1 MTRILLFLFT
11 ITTFVAQAQLK
22 VQLKS
27 GTYLIEEG
35 TFKQLS
41 NTQPTYGVGL
51 WDRVVLAEDKKA
63 LTDLGVEL
71 GHYLPKNAFEVKIP
85 AGVTIAQLRDMG
97 LSAFV
102 KWTPRMKLDGP
113 LAIGDW
119 PEWAVLNNGHVAI
132 QFKTTENWKAPA
144 YVSQLMDLNDEW
156 HTAVLKPELLT
167 QLSENN
173 DVLFI
178 QAIEEPGTPENF
190 NSRAAARTA
199 YIQGQ
204 TPFDG
209 SNVVVG
215 LGDDGDIGPHADY
228 KGRLTSLA
236 GNSIGDHG
244 DHVAGTIF
252 GAGNI
257 DPTGEGNAPGAT
269 MIYYDYPSNLSNI
282 DAHYASYGIRVTN
295 SSYSNG
301 CNAGYTFYAQQ
312 MDKDVRDNAA
322 LIHVFSAGNS
332 NGSNCGYGAGTQW
345 GNVTGGHKQGKNVI
359 ATANITSTDAIAPSS
374 SRGPAADGRIKPD
387 LAAVGTSVYSTIDSH
402 TYGNKTGTSMS
413 APGVAGYFAVL
424 HNAFD
429 ELQQDTAEAGL
440 LKAIAMNTADDL
452 GNPGPDF
459 IYGYGRVNARKALKV
474 IQDTQFLSS
483 SITTND
489 TLTYTISIPAGVNK
503 FSAMLYWTD
512 KEASTSAS
520 KALVNNLDFEVTDLT
535 GATTYQPWVLDPT
548 PNTTTL
554 LYGAT
559 RGVDT
564 LNNVEQVTLDAPNS
578 GDYRFTVYGTNI
590 PQGPQT
596 FYIVYAMD
604 IEKNPISF
612 PHKDAKLVPG
622 ANYVRWNGAT
632 SLTWEYS
639 TDSMSTWTSVG
650 LSATG
655 GNRVANWNVPNV
667 ATKNAFLRNI
677 QGTDTAIA
685 GPFIILNAPNNLN
698 LDWACP
704 DSIKISFSPVT
715 GATDY
720 TAYIL
725 GTTYMDSV
733 YSGTATSMI
742 IPYQPVNGTWLSV
755 SGGINN
761 VHGRR
766 AYAVQLPSGTNA
778 CPLPRDGG
786 ISALLSPQFITSC
799 QNPVQQVSITV
810 TNPSTQVLDTLPVAM
825 TFGATT
831 VRDTFYG
838 SLASYADTSFTFAT
852 PIVWSGTNTRT
863 LKIWSELSGDQN
875 SLNDTV
881 VQSINYYN
889 SSLYG
894 LPFTQNFDSFSN
906 CGTNT
911 NCGGTVCSL
920 GGDFINLTNGSDDDI
935 DWRTN
940 SGSTASSGTGPSS
953 GTGGSG
959 KYLYLE
965 ASGNCEFQEAL
976 LYTPCIDLAGSIAP
990 ELRFAYHMNG
1000 PNQGSLEVAIFNGS
1014 SWSIL
1019 FTQTGNKGNNW
1030 NNVAID
1036 ISSYTGDTV
1045 LFRFKGI
1052 TGDNYQSDMAIDA
1065 IEVVD
1070 NIGIPVVDFAAVT
1083 NTPCLN
1089 TGVVLEDL
1097 SSKSP
1102 TSWNWSI
1109 TPSSHSFING
1119 TSSSSQNPEV
1129 SFSAYGAYTITLI
1142 ASNAYGAD
1150 TLVLA
1155 NAVTV
1160 SPLPSLPFVETWTG
1174 NGSVAFTTENPDGST
1189 SWTKGEVTGPTGA
1202 KSEVMYMNYFNYST
1216 VGAEDGLLSEKFD
1229 INGYNPV
1236 LYFDVSYAPYSSA
1249 YSDSLVVEVS
1259 TDCGASFTRV
1269 YAKDGT
1275 SLATTAN
1282 SQSQFIPGGSSDW
1295 RTDSVVLSNS
1305 NGDFVQFRIKG
1316 IGGYGNNLYIDNI
1329 RVISSGTPA
1338 IATLNVSP
1346 ICEDTPFSFDLSSS
1360 DTTLNGVFTLNRQG
1374 SSLLSTYQGMG
1385 AHAATLNIATD
1396 YDLEYIYYNA
1406 VTFVADSAVLVPGPK
1421 LDADF
1426 ALQNT
1431 SGFTY
1436 QFTDQSTPA
1445 PTAWFWDF
1453 GDGTTSTAQNPVHT
1467 FAANGPT
1474 TVKLVVTTDCGL
1486 DSIIVP
1492 YTNIGLDEDG
1502 AAALVVYPNP
1512 TSGLVHIQPRAAQ
1525 GKVMVQIIGMNGA
1538 LIEES
1543 VFTASTERITL
1554 DLGAYAG
1561 GFYQIKV
1568 TTDNY
1573 VQNVKITKY

>member
-85 AGVTIAQLRDMG
+85 KGVTIAQLRDAG
-97 LSAFV
+97 LTGFV

-144 YVSQLMDLNDEW
+144 YVSQVMDLDDEW

-204 TPFDG
+204 TSFDG

-604 IEKNPISF
+604 IGKNPISF

-761 VHGRR
+761 VQGRR

-825 TFGATT
+825 TFGTTT

-852 PIVWSGTNTRT
+852 PIVWSGTNTQT

-1019 FTQTGNKGNNW
+1019 FTQTGNQGNNW

-1065 IEVVD
+1065 IEVED

-1275 SLATTAN
+1275 SLATTSN

-1338 IATLNVSP
+1338 TATLNVSP

-1396 YDLEYIYYNA
+1396 YDLEYAYYNA
-1406 VTFVADSAVLVPGPK
+1406 YTFVADSAVLVPGPK

-1492 YTNIGLDEDG
+1492 FTNIGLEEDG

-1568 TTDNY
+1568 TTDKY

>member
-1 MTRILLFLFT
+1 
-11 ITTFVAQAQLK
+11 
-22 VQLKS
+22 
-27 GTYLIEEG
+27 
-35 TFKQLS
+35 
-41 NTQPTYGVGL
+41 
-51 WDRVVLAEDKKA
+51 
-63 LTDLGVEL
+63 
-71 GHYLPKNAFEVKIP
+71 
-85 AGVTIAQLRDMG
+85 
-97 LSAFV
+97 
-102 KWTPRMKLDGP
+102 
-113 LAIGDW
+113 
-119 PEWAVLNNGHVAI
+119 
-132 QFKTTENWKAPA
+132 
-144 YVSQLMDLNDEW
+144 
-156 HTAVLKPELLT
+156 
-167 QLSENN
+167 
-173 DVLFI
+173 
-178 QAIEEPGTPENF
+178 
-190 NSRAAARTA
+190 
-199 YIQGQ
+199 
-204 TPFDG
+204 
-209 SNVVVG
+209 
-215 LGDDGDIGPHADY
+215 
-228 KGRLTSLA
+228 
-236 GNSIGDHG
+236 
-244 DHVAGTIF
+244 
-252 GAGNI
+252 
-257 DPTGEGNAPGAT
+257 
-269 MIYYDYPSNLSNI
+269 
-282 DAHYASYGIRVTN
+282 
-295 SSYSNG
+295 
-301 CNAGYTFYAQQ
+301 
-312 MDKDVRDNAA
+312 
-322 LIHVFSAGNS
+322 
-332 NGSNCGYGAGTQW
+332 
-345 GNVTGGHKQGKNVI
+345 
-359 ATANITSTDAIAPSS
+359 
-374 SRGPAADGRIKPD
+374 
-387 LAAVGTSVYSTIDSH
+387 
-402 TYGNKTGTSMS
+402 MS

-761 VHGRR
+761 VQGRR

-825 TFGATT
+825 TFGTTT

-852 PIVWSGTNTRT
+852 PIVWSGTNTQT

-1019 FTQTGNKGNNW
+1019 FTQTGNQGNNW

-1052 TGDNYQSDMAIDA
+1052 TGDNYQSDLAIDA
-1065 IEVVD
+1065 IEVED

-1338 IATLNVSP
+1338 TATLNVSP

-1396 YDLEYIYYNA
+1396 YDLEYAYYNA
-1406 VTFVADSAVLVPGPK
+1406 YTFVADSAVLVPGPK

-1474 TVKLVVTTDCGL
+1474 TVKLVVTTSCGL

-1568 TTDNY
+1568 TTDHY

>member
-1 MTRILLFLFT
+1 
-11 ITTFVAQAQLK
+11 
-22 VQLKS
+22 
-27 GTYLIEEG
+27 
-35 TFKQLS
+35 
-41 NTQPTYGVGL
+41 
-51 WDRVVLAEDKKA
+51 
-63 LTDLGVEL
+63 
-71 GHYLPKNAFEVKIP
+71 
-85 AGVTIAQLRDMG
+85 
-97 LSAFV
+97 
-102 KWTPRMKLDGP
+102 
-113 LAIGDW
+113 
-119 PEWAVLNNGHVAI
+119 
-132 QFKTTENWKAPA
+132 
-144 YVSQLMDLNDEW
+144 
-156 HTAVLKPELLT
+156 
-167 QLSENN
+167 
-173 DVLFI
+173 
-178 QAIEEPGTPENF
+178 
-190 NSRAAARTA
+190 
-199 YIQGQ
+199 
-204 TPFDG
+204 
-209 SNVVVG
+209 
-215 LGDDGDIGPHADY
+215 
-228 KGRLTSLA
+228 
-236 GNSIGDHG
+236 
-244 DHVAGTIF
+244 
-252 GAGNI
+252 
-257 DPTGEGNAPGAT
+257 
-269 MIYYDYPSNLSNI
+269 
-282 DAHYASYGIRVTN
+282 
-295 SSYSNG
+295 
-301 CNAGYTFYAQQ
+301 

-520 KALVNNLDFEVTDLT
+520 KALVNNIDFEVTDLT

-761 VHGRR
+761 VQGRR

-825 TFGATT
+825 TFGTTT

-852 PIVWSGTNTRT
+852 PIVWSGTNTQT

-1019 FTQTGNKGNNW
+1019 FTQTGNQGNNW

-1036 ISSYTGDTV
+1036 ISSYAGDTV

-1052 TGDNYQSDMAIDA
+1052 TGDNYQSDLAIDA
-1065 IEVVD
+1065 IEVED

-1216 VGAEDGLLSEKFD
+1216 VGAEDGLLSDKFD

-1275 SLATTAN
+1275 SLATTSN

-1338 IATLNVSP
+1338 TATLNVSP

-1396 YDLEYIYYNA
+1396 YDLEYAYYNA
-1406 VTFVADSAVLVPGPK
+1406 YTFVADSAVLVPGPK

-1474 TVKLVVTTDCGL
+1474 TVKLVVTTSCGL

-1525 GKVMVQIIGMNGA
+1525 GKVMVQIIGMNGV

-1568 TTDNY
+1568 TTDHY

>member
-41 NTQPTYGVGL
+41 NKQPSYGVGL

-85 AGVTIAQLRDMG
+85 AGVTIAQLRDAG
-97 LSAFV
+97 LSGFV
-102 KWTPRMKLDGP
+102 KWTPMMKLDGP

-119 PEWAVLNNGHVAI
+119 PEWAVLNDGHVAI

-144 YVSQLMDLNDEW
+144 YVSQVMDLDDEW

-167 QLSENN
+167 QLSQNN

-564 LNNVEQVTLDAPNS
+564 LNNAEQVTLDAPNS
-578 GDYRFTVYGTNI
+578 GDYSFTVYGTNI

-761 VHGRR
+761 VQGRR

-825 TFGATT
+825 TFGTTT

-852 PIVWSGTNTRT
+852 PIVWSGTNTQT

-965 ASGNCEFQEAL
+965 ASGNCEFQEAT

-990 ELRFAYHMNG
+990 ELRFAYHMSG
-1000 PNQGSLEVAIFNGS
+1000 ANQGSLEVAIFDGS
-1014 SWSIL
+1014 GWNIL
-1019 FTQTGNKGNNW
+1019 FTQNGNQGNNW

-1036 ISSYTGDTV
+1036 ISSYAGDTV
-1045 LFRFKGI
+1045 LFRFKGS
-1052 TGDNYQSDMAIDA
+1052 TGDSYLSDLAVDA
-1065 IEVVD
+1065 IEIED
-1070 NIGIPVVDFAAVT
+1070 NIG
-1083 NTPCLN
+1083 
-1089 TGVVLEDL
+1089 
-1097 SSKSP
+1097 
-1102 TSWNWSI
+1102 
-1109 TPSSHSFING
+1109 
-1119 TSSSSQNPEV
+1119 
-1129 SFSAYGAYTITLI
+1129 
-1142 ASNAYGAD
+1142 
-1150 TLVLA
+1150 
-1155 NAVTV
+1155 
-1160 SPLPSLPFVETWTG
+1160 
-1174 NGSVAFTTENPDGST
+1174 TTCGRFCP
-1189 SWTKGEVTGPTGA
+1189 
-1202 KSEVMYMNYFNYST
+1202 
-1216 VGAEDGLLSEKFD
+1216 
-1229 INGYNPV
+1229 YNE
-1236 LYFDVSYAPYSSA
+1236 YALFEY
-1249 YSDSLVVEVS
+1249 
-1259 TDCGASFTRV
+1259 
-1269 YAKDGT
+1269 
-1275 SLATTAN
+1275 
-1282 SQSQFIPGGSSDW
+1282 GSSF
-1295 RTDSVVLSNS
+1295 RRFKYKKSN
-1305 NGDFVQFRIKG
+1305 VM
-1316 IGGYGNNLYIDNI
+1316 
-1329 RVISSGTPA
+1329 
-1338 IATLNVSP
+1338 
-1346 ICEDTPFSFDLSSS
+1346 E
-1360 DTTLNGVFTLNRQG
+1360 
-1374 SSLLSTYQGMG
+1374 
-1385 AHAATLNIATD
+1385 
-1396 YDLEYIYYNA
+1396 
-1406 VTFVADSAVLVPGPK
+1406 
-1421 LDADF
+1421 
-1426 ALQNT
+1426 
-1431 SGFTY
+1431 
-1436 QFTDQSTPA
+1436 
-1445 PTAWFWDF
+1445 
-1453 GDGTTSTAQNPVHT
+1453 
-1467 FAANGPT
+1467 
-1474 TVKLVVTTDCGL
+1474 
-1486 DSIIVP
+1486 
-1492 YTNIGLDEDG
+1492 
-1502 AAALVVYPNP
+1502 
-1512 TSGLVHIQPRAAQ
+1512 LVHHSELHIISLMEQQILRKIQ
-1525 GKVMVQIIGMNGA
+1525 K
-1538 LIEES
+1538 
-1543 VFTASTERITL
+1543 
-1554 DLGAYAG
+1554 
-1561 GFYQIKV
+1561 
-1568 TTDNY
+1568 
-1573 VQNVKITKY
+1573 